1 MASKHRCEVPIQ
13 LDIPR
18 KLKLDF
24 NACADF
30 QEEAKISIDAFFY
43 RIQQINRKYD
53 LKPDVLDADG
63 NVVQHFPVPPEAT
76 IELTNSMGMNY
87 LRILLWAGLRHE
99 DPEMTIK
106 RAGELVEEA
115 EGDSVTEQFAFIV
128 SKICDAY
135 AMRQVGGKDKKKA
148 KD

>member
-1 MASKHRCEVPIQ
+1 MSKHRCEVPIQ

-43 RIQQINRKYD
+43 RIQQINHKYAM
-53 LKPDVLDADG
+53 KPDVLDGEG
-63 NVVQHFPVPPEAT
+63 NVLQHYSVPPEAAM
-76 IELTNSMGMNY
+76 ELTNSMGMNY
-87 LRILLWAGLRHE
+87 LRIILWAGLRHE
-99 DPEMTIK
+99 DPELTIR

-115 EGDSVTEQFAFIV
+115 EGDTVTEQFAFIV

-135 AMRQVGGKDKKKA
+135 AMRQVGEKQDKKKG
-148 KD
+148 KN